1 MKKLLVQLAI
11 ITSIVT
17 TIAFASEIKVTE
29 RNVDVSGGATY
40 VTLVGAI
47 EEGYGTEQLNIYVS
61 GDANIY
67 MYQVATLPDGSFDY
81 SFVVPTTASNL
92 TALLRDE
99 SGSNAKSVPLYGAF
113 SADTLT
119 PEDEEDIVE
128 PEDPEEPGQTPPD
141 IVINNTAE
149 NTQGIINIKGAV
161 EGGVKGDDVTVLVYK
176 TVAEGRVSGSDIGY
190 IGQGSLDADGEYSF
204 TFPLESNKEVSSK
217 DYTVL
222 VYASGRNVTDSIT
235 MASLTKYENIT
246 ATLTITEPEVNVA
259 KVVAEID
266 NTKGTEDVDY
276 VIILAGFDYNDT
288 LVDVQFSSGKFIG
301 ASEAIDDEI
310 TLTLDSTVVTVKA
323 MLWESVTTMIPL
335 TDPVTMER

>member
-81 SFVVPTTASNL
+81 SFVVPTTTGGL

-99 SGSNAKSVPLYGAF
+99 SGSNAKSIPLSGSF
-113 SADTLT
+113 SPDELT
-119 PEDEEDIVE
+119 PKDEEDVVE
-128 PEDPEEPGQTPPD
+128 PEEPEEPGQTPSD

-149 NTQGIINIKGAV
+149 NTQGIINGKGAV
-161 EGGVKGDDVTVLVYK
+161 DGGVEGDDVTVLVYK

-190 IGQGSLDADGEYSF
+190 IGQGRLNADGEYSF
-204 TFPLESNKEVSSK
+204 AFPLESNKEISSK

-266 NTKGTEDVDY
+266 NTNGTEDVDY
-276 VIILAGFDYNDT
+276 VLILAGFDYNDT

-335 TDPVTMER
+335 TAPVTMER

>member
-29 RNVDVSGGATY
+29 RNVDVSGGDTY

-67 MYQVATLPDGSFDY
+67 MYQVATLPDGSFDC

-113 SADTLT
+113 SPDELT
-119 PEDEEDIVE
+119 PKDEEDIVE
-128 PEDPEEPGQTPPD
+128 PDEPEEPETPSD

-149 NTQGIINIKGAV
+149 NTQGIINVKGV
-161 EGGVKGDDVTVLVYK
+161 VDGGVEGDDVTVLVYK

-190 IGQGSLDADGEYSF
+190 IGQGRLNADGEYSF
-204 TFPLESNKEVSSK
+204 AFPLESNKEISSK

-266 NTKGTEDVDY
+266 NTNGTEDVDY
-276 VIILAGFDYNDT
+276 VLILAGFDYNDT